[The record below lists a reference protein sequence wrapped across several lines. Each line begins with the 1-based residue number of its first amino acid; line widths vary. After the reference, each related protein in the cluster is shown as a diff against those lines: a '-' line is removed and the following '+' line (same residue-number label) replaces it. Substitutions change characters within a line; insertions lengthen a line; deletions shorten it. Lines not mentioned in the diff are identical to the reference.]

1 MPRRANEEEADSD
14 SCMSLQP
21 LDIRLPLQFWDDE
34 ADAVRIEEGTL
45 LPLWKF
51 STALASHKQVAEAS
65 VVLLVVVQ
73 QHCFGCPKK
82 ELTVG

>member
-1 MPRRANEEEADSD
+1 
-14 SCMSLQP
+14 MSLQP
-21 LDIRLPLQFWDDE
+21 LYGQLPLQFWDDD

-65 VVLLVVVQ
+65 IVLLVTVQ
-73 QHCFGCPKK
+73 QHYSRCPEEKLEDK
-82 ELTVG
+82 SFKQVCSNSLACR